1 MRLSKFKDSVIHTI
15 PYPGFRKRVWYF
27 LPTERVGL
35 EETNLKEKIFAYL
48 QLMRFPNLF
57 TSIADVLA
65 GYLIV
70 KGLKIGALELLALFL
85 STSFIYGGG
94 CILNDFRDRKQDALE
109 RPKRP
114 IPSGRVSIREA
125 LILSIIFFGLGLITA
140 FWAGKACL
148 FVASL
153 LVLLAVSYDVF
164 TKDMPV
170 LGPLTMGACR
180 GTNLVFGM
188 SLSFHG
194 SGIAIVFP
202 LISFT
207 YVFALTT
214 LSHFEVEGGLSGK
227 GWLVSGCLLLVLS
240 MVLVLNLTQQLA
252 ADCLIYM
259 GLLVVFVAP
268 PLINGLLTSTPQR
281 VGRAVKFLILGIPLL
296 DAIYVSGLHGWAYGI
311 PVALCALPSTFLS
324 RYLYVT

>member
-1 MRLSKFKDSVIHTI
+1 M
-15 PYPGFRKRVWYF
+15 
-27 LPTERVGL
+27 
-35 EETNLKEKIFAYL
+35 KEKIFAYL

-57 TSIADVLA
+57 TSIADVLV

-70 KGLKIGALELLALFL
+70 KGLKIGVLELLALFL

-114 IPSGRVSIREA
+114 IPSGRVSMREA

-180 GTNLVFGM
+180 GTNLVLGM

-227 GWLVSGCLLLVLS
+227 GWLVSGCLLLVPS
-240 MVLVLNLTQQLA
+240 MVLILNLTQQLA

-259 GLLVVFVAP
+259 GLLVVFAAP
-268 PLINGLLTSTPQR
+268 PLISGLLNPAPQR

>member
-1 MRLSKFKDSVIHTI
+1 LSKVKDSVIPTI
-15 PYPGFRKRVWYF
+15 PYPGFTKQVRHFVSTKRVT
-27 LPTERVGL
+27 P

-57 TSIADVLA
+57 TSMADVLA

-70 KGLKIGALELLALFL
+70 KGLKINSPELLALFL

-109 RPKRP
+109 RPQRP
-114 IPSGRVSIREA
+114 IPSGRVSTPEA

-153 LVLLAVSYDVF
+153 LVFLAVSYDVF

-170 LGPLTMGACR
+170 LGPVTMGACR
-180 GTNLVFGM
+180 GANLLLGM
-188 SLSFHG
+188 SLFVDFPG
-194 SGIAIVFP
+194 AALVFP
-202 LISFT
+202 FISFA

-214 LSHFEVEGGLSGK
+214 LSRFEVEGGLSGK
-227 GWLVSGCLLLVLS
+227 GWVVSACLLLVLS
-240 MVLVLNLTQQLA
+240 MVLILNLTQHLA
-252 ADCLIYM
+252 ADCLIYT

-268 PLINGLLTSTPQR
+268 PLIAGLLRPAPQR

-311 PVALCALPSTFLS
+311 PVSLCALPSTFFS

>member
-1 MRLSKFKDSVIHTI
+1 LSKFKDSVIPTI
-15 PYPGFRKRVWYF
+15 PYAGIKKLARHFPSNKS
-27 LPTERVGL
+27 VGP

-57 TSIADVLA
+57 TSVADVLA

-70 KGLKIGALELLALFL
+70 KGLKIGGPELLALFL

-114 IPSGRVSIREA
+114 IPSGRVSVREA

-140 FWAGKACL
+140 FWAGKASL

-153 LVLLAVSYDVF
+153 LVLLVVSYDVF

-170 LGPLTMGACR
+170 LGPVTMGACR
-180 GTNLVFGM
+180 GANLLLGM
-188 SLSFHG
+188 SLALHWSWT
-194 SGIAIVFP
+194 AMVFP
-202 LISFT
+202 LMSFA

-214 LSHFEVEGGLSGK
+214 LSRFEVEGGLSGK
-227 GWLVSGCLLLVLS
+227 GWVVSACLLWVLS
-240 MVLVLNLTQQLA
+240 MVLILNLTRHLA
-252 ADCLIYM
+252 ADCLIYT

-268 PLINGLLTSTPQR
+268 PFIAGLLRPAPQR

-311 PVALCALPSTFLS
+311 PVSLCALPSTFLS

>member
-1 MRLSKFKDSVIHTI
+1 
-15 PYPGFRKRVWYF
+15 
-27 LPTERVGL
+27 VGL

-65 GYLIV
+65 GYLII
-70 KGLKIGALELLALFL
+70 KGLKINGWELLLLFL

-94 CILNDFRDRKQDALE
+94 CILNDVRDRKRDALE
-109 RPKRP
+109 RPQRP
-114 IPSGRVSIREA
+114 IPSGRVSMPEA
-125 LILSIIFFGLGLITA
+125 LIIAIIFFGLGLIA
-140 FWAGKACL
+140 AYWAGKTCL

-153 LVLLAVSYDVF
+153 LVLLAVSYDVL
-164 TKDMPV
+164 TKEMPV
-170 LGPLTMGACR
+170 LGPVTMGACR
-180 GTNLVFGM
+180 GTNLLLGM

-194 SGIAIVFP
+194 SGIAIIFP
-202 LISFT
+202 FISFV

-227 GWLVSGCLLLVLS
+227 GWVVSGCLLLVLS
-240 MVLVLNLTQQLA
+240 MVLILNLTRQLS
-252 ADCLIYM
+252 ADCLIYT
-259 GLLVVFVAP
+259 GLLVVFAAP
-268 PLINGLLTSTPQR
+268 PLIAGLLRPAPQR

-296 DAIYVSGLHGWAYGI
+296 DAIYVSGLNGWAYGI
-311 PVALCALPSTFLS
+311 PVALCSLPSTFLS